1 MSRTPKSDGLM
12 NMLMMQNM
20 TRQADLAKEQAAYSA
35 SMEQQRQQAEAN
47 VRAQQ
52 AQMEADIKKKA
63 STPVTLGT
71 LMTSP
76 NGLLGNPMLSST
88 KLSG

>member
-20 TRQADLAKEQAAYSA
+20 TRQTELAKEQAAYSA
-35 SMEQQRQQAEAN
+35 SLDQQRRAAEES

-63 STPVTLGT
+63 TTPVTLGT